1 MEIGRDSREGDGQG
15 LALFLFNKIINS
27 HLPAPSPQPLAP
39 EHQND
44 DSSARPQIAF
54 GEESCYVPLA
64 VKSYCWKLAEESKI
78 VDQGRTLEEDPG
90 KSLGEVLQ
98 RKP

>member
-1 MEIGRDSREGDGQG
+1 MGLVSR
-15 LALFLFNKIINS
+15 
-27 HLPAPSPQPLAP
+27 P
-39 EHQND
+39 ETAGKN

-64 VKSYCWKLAEESKI
+64 VKSYCWKLIKESKI
-78 VDQGRTLEEDPG
+78 VDQERTVKDDPEKG
-90 KSLGEVLQ
+90 LGEVLQ

>member
-1 MEIGRDSREGDGQG
+1 MEKPKFQKS
-15 LALFLFNKIINS
+15 NN
-27 HLPAPSPQPLAP
+27 
-39 EHQND
+39 

-64 VKSYCWKLAEESKI
+64 VKSYCWKLLEESKI
-78 VDQGRTLEEDPG
+78 VDQGRTIKEDPG
-90 KSLGEVLQ
+90 KGLGEGNPRETLGNPKETQ